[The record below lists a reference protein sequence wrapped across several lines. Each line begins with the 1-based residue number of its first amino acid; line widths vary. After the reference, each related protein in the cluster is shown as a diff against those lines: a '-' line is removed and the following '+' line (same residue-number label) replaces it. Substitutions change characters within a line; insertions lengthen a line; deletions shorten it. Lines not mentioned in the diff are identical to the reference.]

1 MIKTI
6 RPKLEFLSKEF
17 IQKIIEE
24 AYEIL
29 EKQGVFVENEEAL
42 ANNLFEG
49 FTQETQF
56 LTMPHTRKWYREEH
70 TFPGIIDRDTYDY
83 WVSLGKKSINDRA
96 SEEVERLLKENLPSL
111 LDDDILQELRKIMD
125 SDAKIY
131 GISSLPEIK
140 L

>member
-1 MIKTI
+1 
-6 RPKLEFLSKEF
+6 
-17 IQKIIEE
+17 
-24 AYEIL
+24 
-29 EKQGVFVENEEAL
+29 
-42 ANNLFEG
+42 
-49 FTQETQF
+49 
-56 LTMPHTRKWYREEH
+56 MPHTRKWYREEH

>member
-1 MIKTI
+1 
-6 RPKLEFLSKEF
+6 
-17 IQKIIEE
+17 
-24 AYEIL
+24 
-29 EKQGVFVENEEAL
+29 
-42 ANNLFEG
+42 
-49 FTQETQF
+49 
-56 LTMPHTRKWYREEH
+56 MPHTRKWYREEH
-70 TFPGIIDRDTYDY
+70 TFPGIIDLDTYDY
-83 WVSLGKKSINDRA
+83 WVSLGKKSIDDRA